1 MCKSTRITHR
11 IKPHKQMKTS
21 CFSLLSQKYTGTVT
35 YEAVQNNIQYYRAVI
50 IHKIKKC
57 YSHIHSSHL
66 YSCSDLSISAC
77 LMTKAFFSQ
86 AINIR
91 TTATVKK
98 HTARQSR
105 YSAQSS
111 PSLQLCLHFSL
122 VQPGCWIRLATV
134 KKLVRSQSLYIKSQL
149 AENHSIFIYI
159 NKLISP
165 TTNNLTPITQHIP
178 PINTKIYR

>member
-11 IKPHKQMKTS
+11 IKPHKRMKTS
-21 CFSLLSQKYTGTVT
+21 CFSLLSQKYTGTVI

-57 YSHIHSSHL
+57 YSHIHSSYL
-66 YSCSDLSISAC
+66 YSCSDLSISAS
-77 LMTKAFFSQ
+77 LMTKAIFSQ
-86 AINIR
+86 ASNIC
-91 TTATVKK
+91 TTATVNK

-105 YSAQSS
+105 YSALSS
-111 PSLQLCLHFSL
+111 PSPQLCLHFSL
-122 VQPGCWIRLATV
+122 VQPACWIRHATV
-134 KKLVRSQSLYIKSQL
+134 KKLVRSQSLYIKDQQ
-149 AENHSIFIYI
+149 AENHSILINI

-165 TTNNLTPITQHIP
+165 STNKPAPVTQHIP